1 MSAAPTSSQGHYTQ
15 AISRRRI
22 GNLLDREKQTFEAS
36 HLRSRQLALESAP
49 HFLAGVQMPWLVEW
63 ESPFPVFVERAKGA
77 QITDVDGNE
86 YVDLC
91 LGDTGAMF
99 GHSPDVLVAAVRDA
113 VDRGL
118 TYMLPTEDGMA
129 IAAEFERRTGLPRW
143 SFTLTATDANRFAAR
158 IARAITGRG
167 KILVFD
173 GCYHGTHD
181 ETLARLDNGK
191 INPREGSV
199 GPPVPLD
206 MTTRVVEFNDIPAL
220 ARELAM
226 QDVACVLAE
235 PALTNAG
242 MVLPDE
248 GFHTALREL
257 TRKHGTLLIIDE
269 THTISSGP
277 GGYTQAHGL
286 SPDMFVLGKPIG
298 GGIPAAVYGCT
309 EDIAKR
315 FDSMLDPEH
324 PVVVGIGGTLSGNAL
339 SLRAVRTMLEH
350 VITEESYR
358 HMFAIAERLESGI
371 RDTMEKRAL
380 PWHVSRMGA
389 RVEYG
394 HTPQPRRTAR
404 EVEETTDGPLEQ
416 LLHLYCLNRGVMI
429 TPFHN
434 MMLTSP
440 ATTANHVDRH
450 NEIFA
455 ECVLELVTGS

>member
-1 MSAAPTSSQGHYTQ
+1 MRS
-15 AISRRRI
+15 ISRQHIRDM
-22 GNLLDREKQTFEAS
+22 LAREVSLFEEQ
-36 HLRSRQLALESAP
+36 HPRSRELAARCTP

-63 ESPFPVFVERAKGA
+63 ESPFTVFVDKAKGA
-77 QITDVDGNE
+77 AITDVDGNR

-99 GHSPDVLVAAVRDA
+99 GHSPDVLVEAMREALDH
-113 VDRGL
+113 GL

-129 IAAEFERRTGLPRW
+129 IATELARRTGLPRW

-158 IARAITGRG
+158 VARAVTGRD

-181 ETLARLDNGK
+181 ETLARLDDGV
-191 INPREGSV
+191 INPRQGSI
-199 GPPVPLD
+199 GPPVALD
-206 MTTRVVEFNDIPAL
+206 VTTRVVEFNDIDTL
-220 ARELAM
+220 EKEM
-226 QDVACVLAE
+226 QIGDVACVLTE

-242 MVLPDE
+242 MVMPDD
-248 GFHTALREL
+248 GFHERLREV
-257 TRKHGTLLIIDE
+257 TRKYGSLLLIDE

-277 GGYTQAHGL
+277 GGYTQAFGL
-286 SPDMFVLGKPIG
+286 EPDMFVLGKPIG

-309 EDIAKR
+309 EDIATR
-315 FDSMLDPEH
+315 FDRLIDPDH

-339 SLRAVRTMLEH
+339 SLRAVRTMLEN
-350 VITEESYR
+350 VITDENYR
-358 HMFAIAERLESGI
+358 QMFDIAERLETGI
-371 RDTMEKRAL
+371 WQVIEQYEL

-394 HTPQPRRTAR
+394 HTPKPRRTAR
-404 EVEETTDGPLEQ
+404 EVEETTDGELER

-440 ATTANHVDRH
+440 ATTVDDVDLH
-450 NEIFA
+450 SEVFA
-455 ECVLELVTGS
+455 ECVRELTVPVEETA

>member
-1 MSAAPTSSQGHYTQ
+1 MQS
-15 AISRRRI
+15 ISRQHIRE
-22 GNLLDREKQTFEAS
+22 LLEREKTSFAEL
-36 HLRSRQLALESAP
+36 HPRSRELAAESAP

-63 ESPFPVFVERAKGA
+63 ESPFTVFVDNAKGTR
-77 QITDVDGNE
+77 ITDVDGNN
-86 YVDLC
+86 YIDLC

-99 GHSPDVLVAAVRDA
+99 GHSPDVLVTAIREA
-113 VDRGL
+113 VDHGL
-118 TYMLPTEDGMA
+118 TYMLPTEDGIA
-129 IAAEFERRTGLPRW
+129 IAAEFEKRTGLPRW
-143 SFTLTATDANRFAAR
+143 SFTLTATDANRFATR
-158 IARAITGRG
+158 IARAITGRS

-181 ETLARLDNGK
+181 ETLARLDDGV

-199 GPPVPLD
+199 GPPVDLNL
-206 MTTRVVEFNDIPAL
+206 TTRVVEFNDIEAL
-220 ARELAM
+220 EKELAKG
-226 QDVACVLAE
+226 DVACVLTE

-248 GFHTALREL
+248 DFHTRMRAA

-286 SPDMFVLGKPIG
+286 EPDMFVIGKPIG

-309 EDIAKR
+309 EAIAKQ
-315 FDSMLDPEH
+315 FDALLDPEH

-339 SLRAVRTMLEH
+339 SLRAVRTMLEQ
-350 VITEESYR
+350 VITDENYA
-358 HMFAIAERLESGI
+358 HMFKIAERLEVGI
-371 RDTMEKRAL
+371 RNTIEENDL

-394 HTPQPRRTAR
+394 HTTQPRRTAR
-404 EVEETTDGPLEQ
+404 EVEATTDSELEQ

-440 ATTANHVDRH
+440 TTTEADVDRH
-450 NEIFA
+450 NELFA
-455 ECVLELVTGS
+455 ACVAELRNTSA

>member
-1 MSAAPTSSQGHYTQ
+1 MHS
-15 AISRRRI
+15 ISRQRI
-22 GNLLDREKQTFEAS
+22 QELLEREKATFETS
-36 HLRSRQLALESAP
+36 HSRSRELATESAP

-63 ESPFPVFVERAKGA
+63 ESPFTVFVEKAKGA
-77 QITDVDGNE
+77 QITDVDGNQ

-99 GHSPDVLVAAVRDA
+99 GHSPDVLVDAIREA

-129 IAAEFERRTGLPRW
+129 IASDFERRTGLPRW
-143 SFTLTATDANRFAAR
+143 SFTLTATDANRFATR
-158 IARAITGRG
+158 IARAITGRS

-181 ETLARLDNGK
+181 ETLARLDDGM

-199 GPPVPLD
+199 GPPVPLEQ
-206 MTTRVVEFNDIPAL
+206 TTRVVEFNDLVAL
-220 ARELAM
+220 ERELAYE
-226 QDVACVLAE
+226 DVACVLAE

-242 MVLPDE
+242 MVLPDDGYHE
-248 GFHTALREL
+248 ALREL

-286 SPDMFVLGKPIG
+286 KPDMFVLGKPIG

-309 EDIAKR
+309 EEIAKR
-315 FDSMLDPEH
+315 FDDLLDPDH

-339 SLRAVRTMLEH
+339 SLRAVRTMLEK
-350 VITEESYR
+350 VITEDNFNY
-358 HMFAIAERLESGI
+358 MFKIAERLETGI
-371 RDTMEKRAL
+371 RKTIESNKL

-394 HTPQPRRTAR
+394 HTVHPRRTAR
-404 EVEETTDGPLEQ
+404 EVEESTDSELEQ

-440 ATTANHVDRH
+440 ATTEAHVDRH

-455 ECVLELVTGS
+455 ECVSELVSAPVASS

>member
-1 MSAAPTSSQGHYTQ
+1 MQT
-15 AISRRRI
+15 ISRQRI
-22 GNLLDREKQTFEAS
+22 SDMLASEKDVFAS
-36 HLRSRQLALESAP
+36 THARSRTLASESTP

-63 ESPFPVFVERAKGA
+63 ESPFTVFVKRAKGA
-77 QITDVDGNE
+77 EINDVDGNQ

-99 GHSPDVLVAAVRDA
+99 GHSPDVLVDAIREA
-113 VDRGL
+113 VDQGL
-118 TYMLPTEDGMA
+118 TYMLPTEDGIA
-129 IAAEFERRTGLPRW
+129 VAAEFERRTGLPRW
-143 SFTLTATDANRFAAR
+143 SFTLTATDANRFATR
-158 IARAITGRG
+158 IARAITGRS

-181 ETLARLDNGK
+181 ETLARLDDGV

-199 GPPVPLD
+199 GPPVSLD
-206 MTTRVVEFNDIPAL
+206 LTTRVVEFNDITAL
-220 ARELAM
+220 ERELANE
-226 QDVACVLAE
+226 DVACVLTE

-248 GFHTALREL
+248 GFHTALRDL
-257 TRKHGTLLIIDE
+257 TRKYGALLIMDE

-277 GGYTQAHGL
+277 GGYTQAFGL
-286 SPDMFVLGKPIG
+286 QPDMFVLGKPIG

-309 EDIAKR
+309 EEIANR
-315 FDSMLDPEH
+315 FDALLDPAH

-339 SLRAVRTMLEH
+339 SLRAVRTMLEN
-350 VITEESYR
+350 VITDESYEY
-358 HMFAIAERLESGI
+358 MFRIAERLEAGI
-371 RDTMEKRAL
+371 RATIEEYAL

-394 HTPQPRRTAR
+394 HTTKPRRTAR
-404 EVEETTDGPLEQ
+404 EVEETTDGELEQ

-440 ATTANHVDRH
+440 ATTEAHVDRH

-455 ECVLELVTGS
+455 DCVGQLVQRTAAAS

>member
-1 MSAAPTSSQGHYTQ
+1 MQT
-15 AISRRRI
+15 ISRQHIRSM
-22 GNLLDREKQTFEAS
+22 LASEKAAFETA
-36 HLRSRQLALESAP
+36 HPRSRTLASESAP

-63 ESPFPVFVERAKGA
+63 ESPFTIFVEKAKGA
-77 QITDVDGNE
+77 EIADVDGNE

-99 GHSPDVLVAAVRDA
+99 GHSPDVLVEAVRTA

-143 SFTLTATDANRFAAR
+143 SFTLTATDANRFATR
-158 IARAITGRG
+158 IARAITGRS

-181 ETLARLDNGK
+181 ETLARLDDNV

-199 GPPVPLD
+199 GPPVDLNL
-206 MTTRVVEFNDIPAL
+206 TTRVVEFNDVAAL
-220 ARELAM
+220 ERELAHG
-226 QDVACVLAE
+226 DVACVLTE

-248 GFHTALREL
+248 GFHKSLRDL
-257 TRKHGTLLIIDE
+257 TRKHGSLLIIDE

-277 GGYTQAHGL
+277 GGYTQAFGL
-286 SPDMFVLGKPIG
+286 EPDMFVLGKPIG
-298 GGIPAAVYGCT
+298 GGIPAAVYGCS

-315 FDSMLDPEH
+315 FDDLLDPTH

-339 SLRAVRTMLEH
+339 SLRAVRTMLEN
-350 VITEESYR
+350 VITEQNYR
-358 HMFAIAERLESGI
+358 HMFQVAERLELGI
-371 RDTMEKRAL
+371 RKTINDHGL

-394 HTPQPRRTAR
+394 HTPEARRTAR
-404 EVEETTDGPLEQ
+404 EVEETTDGELEQ

-440 ATTANHVDRH
+440 VTTDAHVDRH

-455 ECVLELVTGS
+455 DCVGQLVQRTAAAS

>member
-1 MSAAPTSSQGHYTQ
+1 MT
-15 AISRRRI
+15 AISRKRI
-22 GNLLDREKQTFEAS
+22 GTLLDREKKTFGES
-36 HLRSRQLALESAP
+36 HATSKRLAEESAP

-63 ESPFPVFVERAKGA
+63 ESPFTVFVERAKGA
-77 QITDVDGNE
+77 QIVDVDGNE
-86 YVDLC
+86 YIDLC

-129 IAAEFERRTGLPRW
+129 IAAEFGRRTGLPRW
-143 SFTLTATDANRFAAR
+143 SFTLTATDANRFATR
-158 IARAITGRG
+158 IARAITGRD

-181 ETLARLDNGK
+181 ETLARLDDGK
-191 INPREGSV
+191 IGPREGSV

-206 MTTRVVEFNDIPAL
+206 VTTRVVEFNDLPAL
-220 ARELAM
+220 ERELAM
-226 QDVACVLAE
+226 GDVACVLAE

-242 MVLPDE
+242 MVLPDD
-248 GFHTALREL
+248 GFHTAMREL
-257 TRKHGTLLIIDE
+257 TRQHGTLLIIDE

-277 GGYTQAHGL
+277 GGYTRAHGL
-286 SPDMFVLGKPIG
+286 DPDMFVLGKPIG

-309 EDIAKR
+309 EDIAKH
-315 FDSMLDPEH
+315 FDSLLDPEH

-339 SLRAVRTMLEH
+339 SLRAVRTMLEQ
-350 VITEESYR
+350 VITEDNYE
-358 HMFAIAERLESGI
+358 HMFAVAARLESGI
-371 RDTMEKRAL
+371 RAAMTEHSL

-404 EVEETTDGPLEQ
+404 EVEKTTDGPLEQ

-440 ATTANHVDRH
+440 ATTTAHVDRH

-455 ECVLELVTGS
+455 ECVQELVATA

>member
-1 MSAAPTSSQGHYTQ
+1 MLAGEKDAFASAHP
-15 AISRRRI
+15 
-22 GNLLDREKQTFEAS
+22 
-36 HLRSRQLALESAP
+36 RSRALASESAP

-63 ESPFPVFVERAKGA
+63 ESPFTVFVEKAKGA
-77 QITDVDGNE
+77 EITDVDGNH
-86 YVDLC
+86 YIDLC

-99 GHSPDVLVAAVRDA
+99 GHSPDVLVAAVREA

-129 IAAEFERRTGLPRW
+129 IASEFERRTGLPRW
-143 SFTLTATDANRFAAR
+143 SFTLTATDANRFATR
-158 IARAITGRG
+158 IARAITGRS

-181 ETLARLDNGK
+181 ETLARLDDGV

-199 GPPVPLD
+199 GPPVDLNL
-206 MTTRVVEFNDIPAL
+206 TTRVVEFNDLPAL
-220 ARELAM
+220 ERELAKG
-226 QDVACVLAE
+226 DVACVLTE

-248 GFHTALREL
+248 GFHVALRNL
-257 TRKHGTLLIIDE
+257 TRQHGALLIIDE

-277 GGYTQAHGL
+277 GGYTQAFNL
-286 SPDMFVLGKPIG
+286 EPDMFVIGKPIG

-309 EDIAKR
+309 EDIANR
-315 FDSMLDPEH
+315 FDALLDPEH
-324 PVVVGIGGTLSGNAL
+324 PVVVGIGGTLAGNAL
-339 SLRAVRTMLEH
+339 SLRAVRTMLEN
-350 VITEESYR
+350 VITEDSYQ
-358 HMFAIAERLESGI
+358 HMFRIAERLESGI
-371 RDTMEKRAL
+371 RKTIESHGL

-394 HTPQPRRTAR
+394 HTTEPRRTAR
-404 EVEETTDGPLEQ
+404 EVEDTTDGELEQ

-440 ATTANHVDRH
+440 ATTEAHVDRH

-455 ECVLELVTGS
+455 DCVEKLLRQAGVAS